1 MQRKIHLCLKV
12 EEVNG
17 SGTLVDSFKRHVID
31 KDETCINFFK
41 VEMQM
46 TKINIGMWVD
56 GSSCHIKW
64 DHTHRKFIQFDDSK
78 NCKRESPEFT

>member
-46 TKINIGMWVD
+46 TKINIGM
-56 GSSCHIKW
+56 
-64 DHTHRKFIQFDDSK
+64 
-78 NCKRESPEFT
+78 